1 MRDWFKSLRKE
12 LKLSQMQLSMKVG
25 CSQQLISKIEEGGDI
40 KVSTAK
46 RIAKVLNIDWK
57 KFYED

>member
-1 MRDWFKSLRKE
+1 MRNWFKNLRKGMG
-12 LKLSQMQLSMKVG
+12 LSQKQFAEKLG

-46 RIAKVLNIDWK
+46 QISEALNIDWK
-57 KFYED
+57 KFYEK